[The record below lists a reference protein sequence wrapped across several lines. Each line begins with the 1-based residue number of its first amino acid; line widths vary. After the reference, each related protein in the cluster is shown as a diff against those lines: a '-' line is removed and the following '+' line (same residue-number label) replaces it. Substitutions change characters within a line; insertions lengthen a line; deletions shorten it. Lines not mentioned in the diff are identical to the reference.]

1 MVEECLADHA
11 APDRINFYID
21 TILFDLADTSI
32 NAVTA
37 KPEESDTIRQAG
49 FDLFWKGSAA

>member
-1 MVEECLADHA
+1 MFQVDPGCGCASCLARMEA
-11 APDRINFYID
+11 EGV
-21 TILFDLADTSI
+21 DLADISI

-37 KPEESDTIRQAG
+37 KPQESDAIRQAG